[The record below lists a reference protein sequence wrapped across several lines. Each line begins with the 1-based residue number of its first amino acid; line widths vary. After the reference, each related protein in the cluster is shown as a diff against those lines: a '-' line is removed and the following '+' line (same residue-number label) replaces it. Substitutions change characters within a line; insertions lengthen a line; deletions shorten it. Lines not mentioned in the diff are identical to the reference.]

1 VSTDILVGVGQEF
14 RPGAQAGLMAWW
26 FRLDR
31 TLQTMNKPKRSVAKE
46 LLIFSGC
53 FILGMVIIPEFI
65 ITFLDPDTAYREV
78 LDSFFVHPQLGAWS
92 IAASPY
98 IFYLLI
104 QAIL

>member
-1 VSTDILVGVGQEF
+1 VGEGQDF

-26 FRLDR
+26 FRLNR
-31 TLQTMNKPKRSVAKE
+31 ALQTMNKPKRSVAKE
-46 LLIFSGC
+46 MLIFSGC
-53 FILGMVIIPEFI
+53 FILGITVIPLAI
-65 ITFLDPDTAYREV
+65 ITFLDPDTTYKEV
-78 LDSFFVHPQLGAWS
+78 LDSFFVHPQMGAWA